1 MIPTIK
7 LTICL
12 NGFKIGVLEIPR
24 HMVSHYLP
32 LIDKEIRL
40 ESLPIY
46 YYSLTQKV
54 IEDNPLV
61 RLVYID

>member
-1 MIPTIK
+1 MLSTVKI
-7 LTICL
+7 TICL

-24 HMVSHYLP
+24 HMISHYLP
-32 LIDKEIRL
+32 LLDKEIRL

>member
-1 MIPTIK
+1 MISTIK
-7 LTICL
+7 ITICL
-12 NGFKIGVLEIPR
+12 NGFKIGVLEIPN

>member
-1 MIPTIK
+1 MLSTVKI
-7 LTICL
+7 TICL

-32 LIDKEIRL
+32 LLDKEIRL